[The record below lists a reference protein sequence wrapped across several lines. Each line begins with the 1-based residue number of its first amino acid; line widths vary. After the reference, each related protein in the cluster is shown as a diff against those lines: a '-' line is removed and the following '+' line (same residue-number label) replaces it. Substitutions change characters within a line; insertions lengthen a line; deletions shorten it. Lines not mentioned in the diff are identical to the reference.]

1 MASELTNPQTDRHSI
16 GAATSPEGHVFEVSK
31 AVTFE
36 AAHRLPG
43 RGKDDTYGRV
53 HGHSFRLDATISG
66 RVQPGKLWVEDIA
79 VLTDALSE
87 IAGLL
92 DHKLLNEVDGL
103 DVPTLEN
110 IAVWVATRLGEQV
123 NGLSQVTISRPSLN
137 ETCTLKLA

>member
-1 MASELTNPQTDRHSI
+1 M
-16 GAATSPEGHVFEVSK
+16 
-31 AVTFE
+31 
-36 AAHRLPG
+36 
-43 RGKDDTYGRV
+43 
-53 HGHSFRLDATISG
+53 
-66 RVQPGKLWVEDIA
+66 EDIA

-110 IAVWVATRLGEQV
+110 IAVWVAARLAGQV

-137 ETCTLKLA
+137 ESCTLKLS

>member
-16 GAATSPEGHVFEVSK
+16 DAATSPEGHVFEVSK

-110 IAVWVATRLGEQV
+110 IAVWVAARLAGQV

-137 ETCTLKLA
+137 ETCTLKLS